1 MTEEAEEAVSAA
13 QERCIKQPVQ
23 TVAKKLKYLSYHQV
37 TDLYIAGTA
46 SRNTNQRDINT
57 I

>member
-23 TVAKKLKYLSYHQV
+23 TVARKLKYLSSHQV